1 MTEHVSAAESKQ
13 KSSTPAVACPGWCRG
28 CGPNDPMHRGF
39 IATIGR
45 ERTGWISVQLLVDR
59 FARRD
64 LALKLDASRYGA
76 TQTVLLSAAQLDR
89 LIGELT
95 QARQAM
101 RAPDDRCGRA
111 EETR

>member
-1 MTEHVSAAESKQ
+1 MSEGLPMTASAPPSVP
-13 KSSTPAVACPGWCRG
+13 SVTCPRWCRG

-45 ERTGWISVQLLVDR
+45 ERTGWISLQLLIDR

-64 LALKLDASRYGA
+64 LAVKLDATRYGA

-89 LIGELT
+89 LIDELT
-95 QARQAM
+95 HARHVM
-101 RAPDDRCGRA
+101 RAPVGQGQRTGEAR
-111 EETR
+111 

>member
-1 MTEHVSAAESKQ
+1 MSEGHPVTENAPTSVPQ
-13 KSSTPAVACPGWCRG
+13 DACPGWCRG

-45 ERTGWISVQLLVDR
+45 ERTGWVSLQLLIDR

-64 LALKLDASRYGA
+64 LAVKLDATRYGA

-89 LIGELT
+89 LVDELT
-95 QARQAM
+95 RAREVM
-101 RAPDDRCGRA
+101 RAPVSRRPRTGEAR
-111 EETR
+111 

>member
-1 MTEHVSAAESKQ
+1 MSEGQPMADSAS
-13 KSSTPAVACPGWCRG
+13 PAVTSAACPGWCRG

-45 ERTGWISVQLLVDR
+45 ERTGWISLQLLIDR

-64 LALKLDASRYGA
+64 LAVKLDATRYGA

-89 LIGELT
+89 LIDELT
-95 QARQAM
+95 RAREVM
-101 RAPDDRCGRA
+101 RAPVSRRPRTGEAR
-111 EETR
+111 